1 MTRRIARQFDVTS
14 FDRDGFAIID
24 DAFTSDECDSLI
36 ESLAGLP
43 RETNRGGIRNLIDR
57 AAIASLVNH
66 PSIVHPVQQ
75 ILGHTAFAFKA
86 TLFEKTP
93 DANWLVTWHQ
103 DTFIPMASRAD
114 VLGWSGWCVKAGTI
128 HARPPSAIME
138 QVLAVRVHL
147 DATTLQN
154 GSLRVLPASHT
165 RGYLSDAETVISN
178 AESNSVTC
186 LVPRGG
192 LLLMRPLLLHAS
204 SKSIAPEP
212 RRVIH
217 FEFSNVIL
225 PNGLDWP
232 RRVPIVNQGQAEYSQ

>member
-1 MTRRIARQFDVTS
+1 MTRRDVRQFDVKS

-24 DAFTSDECDSLI
+24 DALSSDECDSLI
-36 ESLAGLP
+36 ESLASLP
-43 RETNRGGIRNLIDR
+43 REANRGGIRNLIDH
-57 AAIASLVNH
+57 AAVASLVNH
-66 PSIVHPVQQ
+66 PSIAHPARQ
-75 ILGHTAFAFKA
+75 ILGLTAFAHKA

-103 DTFIPMASRAD
+103 DTFIPLASRVD
-114 VLGWSGWCVKAGTI
+114 LPEWSGWCVKAGTI
-128 HARPPSAIME
+128 HARPPVAMME
-138 QVLAVRVHL
+138 QVLAVRIHL
-147 DATTLQN
+147 DASTLQN
-154 GSLRVLPASHT
+154 GSLRVVPASHT
-165 RGYLSDAETVISN
+165 RGYLSDVQIATSS

-186 LVPRGG
+186 LVSRGG

-204 SKSIAPEP
+204 SKSVLPEP

-232 RRVPIVNQGQAEYSQ
+232 RRAPIVG

>member
-1 MTRRIARQFDVTS
+1 MLPNMFERSVEGFDATN

-24 DAFTSDECDSLI
+24 NALTSDECDSLI
-36 ESLAGLP
+36 EVLAVLP
-43 RETNRGGIRNLIDR
+43 REANRGGIRNLIDH
-57 AAIASLVNH
+57 AAIASLVNN
-66 PSIVHPVQQ
+66 PSIVQPVQQ

-103 DTFIPMASRAD
+103 DTFIPLASRVD
-114 VLGWSGWCVKAGTI
+114 LPGWSGWCVKAGMI
-128 HARPPSAIME
+128 HARPPVAMME
-138 QVLAVRVHL
+138 LVLAVRVHL
-147 DATTLQN
+147 DASTLQN
-154 GSLRVLPASHT
+154 GSLRVVPASHT
-165 RGYLSDAETVISN
+165 RGYLSDAEIVNSS

-186 LVPRGG
+186 LVSRGG

-204 SKSIAPEP
+204 SKSVLPEP

-232 RRVPIVNQGQAEYSQ
+232 RRVPIGV